1 MCTRTY
7 MICLQVDVCV
17 SETALHRSILR
28 CRCGLRAMLVTST
41 FGLYVVAV
49 VWSRPRNQITRLD
62 GCTPATR
69 WPLQVDT
76 HNDKETQDCLICKSS
91 ARSLNTREVPTA
103 SPKSMP
109 ISGAKN
115 KPSGHGKVL
124 LQEQQN
130 DQQMWKHF
138 PSTLPNFEGA
148 KVQRFQR
155 RKQNL

>member
-1 MCTRTY
+1 
-7 MICLQVDVCV
+7 
-17 SETALHRSILR
+17 
-28 CRCGLRAMLVTST
+28 MLVTST

-76 HNDKETQDCLICKSS
+76 HNDKETKDCLICKRS
-91 ARSLNTREVPTA
+91 ARSLNTREVPAA

-115 KPSGHGKVL
+115 EPSGHGKVL

-155 RKQNL
+155 RKQNLYSFLFTLPKGAPLHSGFSLSSFL